1 MTAHDPKPTSRNEDH
16 SGQGVSPWR
25 SQSCR
30 VPAIGKSG
38 GVFDFGNAV
47 LQSNNA
53 TQVGVA
59 IGGNSGITFGNAGNA
74 SVNQSL
80 YQANVSSIS

>member
-1 MTAHDPKPTSRNEDH
+1 
-16 SGQGVSPWR
+16 
-25 SQSCR
+25 
-30 VPAIGKSG
+30 
-38 GVFDFGNAV
+38 
-47 LQSNNA
+47 
-53 TQVGVA
+53 VA